1 MAESKVTQDRLLVE
15 WFMKWLN
22 TPLLDRILNLENPPT
37 MIQGWYTIASKID
50 NQWRRGRAI
59 ANRLKEG
66 NNTKRRGLRL
76 TNHPPRYT
84 PPTRDPYVMEVDR
97 LSVQEQAN
105 HMKKGLCFVCHLSGH
120 RANDQR
126 PGGSRPPPMPRR
138 QYMPPQPPPILT
150 SYPATLKKANGAYAH
165 IKTIY
170 RNLSEE
176 EKRKLTDS
184 LEESG
189 F

>member
-1 MAESKVTQDRLLVE
+1 
-15 WFMKWLN
+15 MKGLN
-22 TPLLDRILNLENPPT
+22 TPLLDKILNLENPLT
-37 MIQGWYTIASKID
+37 KIQGWYTTALKID

-59 ANRLKEG
+59 TNRLKGG
-66 NNTKRRGLRL
+66 NDTKKRGLHL
-76 TNHPPRYT
+76 SNHPPQYM
-84 PPTRDPYVMEVDR
+84 PPTRDPYMMDVDR

-105 HMKKGLCFVCHLSGH
+105 HMKKGLCFVCHLPGH
-120 RANDQR
+120 RASNH
-126 PGGSRPPPMPRR
+126 GSRGSGPPPASRR
-138 QYMPPQPPPILT
+138 QYMLPQTPPILT
-150 SYPATLKKANGAYAH
+150 SYPAALKKADGVYTH

>member
-1 MAESKVTQDRLLVE
+1 
-15 WFMKWLN
+15 MKGLN
-22 TPLLDRILNLENPPT
+22 TPLLDRILNLKNPPT
-37 MIQGWYTIASKID
+37 MIQGWYTTASKMD

-66 NNTKRRGLRL
+66 NNMKRRELRL
-76 TNHPPRYT
+76 SNHPLRYT
-84 PPTRDPYVMEVDR
+84 PPIRDPYAMDVNR
-97 LSVQEQAN
+97 LSIQEQAD
-105 HMKKGLCFVCHLSGH
+105 HMKKGLCFVCHLPGH
-120 RANDQR
+120 RANDHR
-126 PGGSRPPPMPRR
+126 SGGSGPPSAPRR
-138 QYMPPQPPPILT
+138 QYAPPQTPLMPT
-150 SYPATLKKANGAYAH
+150 SYPTALKKVDGAYAH

-170 RNLSEE
+170 GNLSEE

>member
-1 MAESKVTQDRLLVE
+1 MMD
-15 WFMKWLN
+15 
-22 TPLLDRILNLENPPT
+22 
-37 MIQGWYTIASKID
+37 
-50 NQWRRGRAI
+50 
-59 ANRLKEG
+59 
-66 NNTKRRGLRL
+66 
-76 TNHPPRYT
+76 
-84 PPTRDPYVMEVDR
+84 VDR
-97 LSVQEQAN
+97 LSIQEQAN
-105 HMKKGLCFVCHLSGH
+105 YMKKGLCFVCHLPGY
-120 RANDQR
+120 RANNHG

-138 QYMPPQPPPILT
+138 QYVPPQPPPKPT
-150 SYPATLKKANGAYAH
+150 SYPATLKKADGMYTH